1 LTTDNIRKAYGLKV
15 GSLLTFL
22 RHLLELDLLP
32 DYETVVRRR
41 FEEHIARH
49 QYNAD
54 QIRFLRAVHSVFL
67 EKRYRLQ
74 LADLY
79 EGPLETFGL
88 NAVDRLFT
96 TKDVDELLALTQELA
111 A

>member
-1 LTTDNIRKAYGLKV
+1 
-15 GSLLTFL
+15 
-22 RHLLELDLLP
+22 
-32 DYETVVRRR
+32 
-41 FEEHIARH
+41 
-49 QYNAD
+49 
-54 QIRFLRAVHSVFL
+54 VHSVFL
-67 EKRYRLQ
+67 EKRYKLQ